1 MENLFSVDEIF
12 KSSNI
17 KQLLSIITIIIIII
31 IITTAIIVIIII
43 NIIIITIII
52 KTLFEI
58 RKFIYLCKKL
68 TVYFILSFLKIQT
81 ATTTNEGTITAT
93 TAK

>member
-1 MENLFSVDEIF
+1 M
-12 KSSNI
+12 
-17 KQLLSIITIIIIII
+17 SIITIIIIII

-43 NIIIITIII
+43 INIIIITIII
-52 KTLFEI
+52 KTLFKI
-58 RKFIYLCKKL
+58 GKFIYLCKKL

>member
-1 MENLFSVDEIF
+1 MSI
-12 KSSNI
+12 I
-17 KQLLSIITIIIIII
+17 IITIIIISS
-31 IITTAIIVIIII
+31 TAIIVV
-43 NIIIITIII
+43 IIIITIII

-58 RKFIYLCKKL
+58 GKFIYLCKKL

>member
-1 MENLFSVDEIF
+1 M
-12 KSSNI
+12 
-17 KQLLSIITIIIIII
+17 SIITIIIIII

-43 NIIIITIII
+43 IINIIIITIII

-58 RKFIYLCKKL
+58 GKFIYLCKKL